1 MQVVILH
8 LPKWVEKQQLRTD
21 LGDIFAQYKGKWL
34 NRIHYPISYAVAQ
47 ELVYKMPPQ
56 GTVSAFT
63 NDLNVFAEE
72 APQAPGGTLW
82 YTAKITFS
90 GFDEESPL
98 FHALRQ
104 SFEYLNN
111 KYDRNNKYGWI
122 L

>member
-21 LGDIFAQYKGKWL
+21 LRDIFTQYKGKWL
-34 NRIHYPISYAVAQ
+34 NSIYYPISYAVVQ
-47 ELVYKMPPQ
+47 ELVYKIPSQ

-72 APQAPGGTLW
+72 APHIPGGILW
-82 YTAKITFS
+82 YTAMITFS

-98 FHALRQ
+98 FQALRQ
-104 SFEYLNN
+104 SFEYL
-111 KYDRNNKYGWI
+111 RNF
-122 L
+122 

>member
-8 LPKWVEKQQLRTD
+8 LPGWVETQQLRTD
-21 LGDIFAQYKGKWL
+21 LDYIFSQYKGKWL
-34 NRIHYPISYAVAQ
+34 NKIYYPLSYAVAQ
-47 ELVYKMPPQ
+47 ELVYKIPPQ

-72 APQAPGGTLW
+72 APYIPGEILW

-98 FHALRQ
+98 FYALRQ

-111 KYDRNNKYGWI
+111 RYDKYEMD
-122 L
+122 